1 MNNGFIIGFI
11 IAVAV
16 TLCITILKPNN
27 YNQSP
32 VSTKSQAE
40 TYQDEFKELKK
51 ICLDGTLYWKGYNPQ
66 KGYLAPVINL
76 KTNDRDKYVP
86 CE

>member
-11 IAVAV
+11 IAVVV
-16 TLCITILKPNN
+16 TLFIIILKPTN

-40 TYQDEFKELKK
+40 SFQNEFKRLKK
-51 ICLDGTLYWKGYNPQ
+51 ICLEGTLYWKGHNYQ
-66 KGYLAPVINL
+66 AGYLAPVIDL
-76 KTNDRDKYVP
+76 KSNDRHKYVP